1 MLQVI
6 ARIISVVFHP
16 LAVIMAFA
24 MFYITN
30 LYDYEMA
37 LIVMWLIGLIA
48 VLPIVVYNSIQ
59 LLRGKI
65 SNFDLSNQQQRNKSY
80 PLLILI
86 LVLLVLSAI
95 WMNVPKNLI
104 LNLGIFALMLTV
116 FYYFRNYLK
125 ISLHAS
131 TSFFLAA
138 MLLFDFGML
147 GFYAAI
153 VSLLVA
159 ISRVIL
165 KRHTTMEVVIGGGAG
180 LLSGFLS
187 CLIR

>member
-1 MLQVI
+1 
-6 ARIISVVFHP
+6 
-16 LAVIMAFA
+16 
-24 MFYITN
+24 
-30 LYDYEMA
+30 
-37 LIVMWLIGLIA
+37 
-48 VLPIVVYNSIQ
+48 
-59 LLRGKI
+59 
-65 SNFDLSNQQQRNKSY
+65 
-80 PLLILI
+80 
-86 LVLLVLSAI
+86 
-95 WMNVPKNLI
+95 
-104 LNLGIFALMLTV
+104 
-116 FYYFRNYLK
+116 LK

-180 LLSGFLS
+180 ILSGFLS

>member
-37 LIVMWLIGLIA
+37 LLVMWLIGLIA

-116 FYYFRNYLK
+116 FYYFRNY
-125 ISLHAS
+125 
-131 TSFFLAA
+131 
-138 MLLFDFGML
+138 
-147 GFYAAI
+147 
-153 VSLLVA
+153 
-159 ISRVIL
+159 
-165 KRHTTMEVVIGGGAG
+165 
-180 LLSGFLS
+180 
-187 CLIR
+187 

>member
-1 MLQVI
+1 MLQVV

-30 LYDYEMA
+30 LYDHEMA
-37 LIVMWLIGLIA
+37 LLVMWLIGLIA

-65 SNFDLSNQQQRNKSY
+65 SNFDLSNQQQRNKSF

-95 WMNVPKNLI
+95 WMNIPKNLI

-147 GFYAAI
+147 GFYALI

-165 KRHTTMEVVIGGGAG
+165 KRHTKMEVVIGGGAG